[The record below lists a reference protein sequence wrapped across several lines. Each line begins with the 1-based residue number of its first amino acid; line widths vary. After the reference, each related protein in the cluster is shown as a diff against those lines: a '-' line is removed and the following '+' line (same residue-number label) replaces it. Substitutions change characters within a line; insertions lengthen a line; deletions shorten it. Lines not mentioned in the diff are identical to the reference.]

1 MENSIDNLEKFKL
14 LDIDI
19 QKSIKSN
26 FLICLENFKRLGF
39 VFEKLNK
46 FFEEIKK
53 KLNPDEITKQVQSN
67 VINNK
72 ISLTITPSFLIN
84 SPITQPSRQY
94 TFVINRLSP
103 QSFEIRQNAN
113 DENKL
118 NFDLSNVVCKQL
130 ISGIISYPVVQT
142 DEEKILITFSNL
154 INESYKIII
163 S

>member
-46 FFEEIKK
+46 FFDEIKK

-72 ISLTITPSFLIN
+72 ISLMITPSLVIN
-84 SPITQPSRQY
+84 NPNTQTSRQY
-94 TFVINRLSP
+94 SFIVNRLSP
-103 QSFEIRQNAN
+103 QSFEIRQSAN